1 MFWRIVIGLIIAVV
15 GFFMI
20 WKTTAFQGW
29 TGRIAWA
36 EEKLGGGGTST
47 FLKILGLLIIFVGV
61 FYATGIFQDIIG
73 WFFALLTPGE

>member
-20 WKTTAFQGW
+20 YKTTAFQEW

-36 EEKLGGGGTST
+36 EEKMGSGGTPT
-47 FLKILGLLIIFVGV
+47 FLKLLGLLIIFVGI
-61 FYATGIFQDIIG
+61 FYATGIFQDIVG
-73 WFFALLTPGE
+73 WFFALLAPGE